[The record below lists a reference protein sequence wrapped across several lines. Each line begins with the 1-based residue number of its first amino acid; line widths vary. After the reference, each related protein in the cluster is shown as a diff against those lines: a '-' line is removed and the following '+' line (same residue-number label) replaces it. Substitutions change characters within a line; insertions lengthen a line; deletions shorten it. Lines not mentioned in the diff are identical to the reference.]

1 MVLFKL
7 EIPIPGPNLGGFGE
21 NEPLGS
27 FWKRWDPQKALPCA
41 RPRRLTYRSSKSAE
55 PFLLGAVTRNEQN
68 KKKKKKKKKLTE
80 TLYVDP
86 LWAGPL

>member
-7 EIPIPGPNLGGFGE
+7 EIPISGPNLGVLGE

-27 FWKRWDPQKALPCA
+27 FWKGWDPQKALHCT
-41 RPRRLTYRSSKSAE
+41 RPRRLRYRLSKSAE
-55 PFLLGAVTRNEQN
+55 PCLLGAVTRNEKIKN
-68 KKKKKKKKKLTE
+68 LTE